1 MPNLNSKKEVI
12 KTSDSIL
19 SNLER
24 QRKKPNNL
32 NMFEA
37 LDQKNDGQI
46 KINAKEQIVIM
57 PAYRNPFLVGSN
69 ESKKRPQN

>member
-1 MPNLNSKKEVI
+1 
-12 KTSDSIL
+12 
-19 SNLER
+19 
-24 QRKKPNNL
+24 
-32 NMFEA
+32 MFEA
-37 LDQKNDGQI
+37 LDQKTDGQI